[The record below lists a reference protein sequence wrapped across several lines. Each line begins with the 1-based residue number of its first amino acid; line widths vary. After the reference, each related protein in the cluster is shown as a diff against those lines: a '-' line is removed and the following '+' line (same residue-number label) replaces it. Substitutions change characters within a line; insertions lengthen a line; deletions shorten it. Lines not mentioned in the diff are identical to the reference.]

1 MANILVTGANGQLG
15 NEIRIIQSKLEFF
28 HRFFYTDVNDL
39 DITNIVEVQNF
50 VKTNSIQLIINCAAY
65 TAVDKAEDPSEKDLV
80 FSVNASAAENLA
92 IVANKNAA
100 WLIHISTDYVFNGN
114 SKEKNLEEPVYIHAN
129 SIYGESKR
137 LGEELILNNTDKFI
151 IIRTSW
157 LYSSFGNNFVN
168 TIINLAKERP
178 VLKVVNDQIGS
189 PTYAADFA
197 DAILLIVKEI
207 IDGNK
212 NTKDLSGI
220 YHYSN
225 EGICSWYEFAKAI
238 LEIKNIQT
246 PILPVTSAKYPTKA
260 NRPSFSVL
268 DKSKIKTT
276 FGLKIPKWK
285 DSLKEC
291 LKNK

>member
-114 SKEKNLEEPVYIHAN
+114 SKEKNLEEPVHIHAN

-137 LGEELILNNTDKFI
+137 LGEELILNNTDKYI

-246 PILPVTSAKYPTKA
+246 PILPVTSAEYPTKA